1 MGFVPRIIKKRNSYK
16 KKKNLQCWSCR
27 IALTF
32 IHLPLDIHQVGS
44 SSPAEGCEECLTI
57 KMYKA
62 MATPIAPTPE
72 LTGKAAKEFMKELAE
87 CRKASPEEKARIKAN
102 AQWVGERMDFDF

>member
-16 KKKNLQCWSCR
+16 KKKNLQCRSCR

-62 MATPIAPTPE
+62 MATPIAPTPT
-72 LTGKAAKEFMKELAE
+72 LKGKAAKKFLYELENLKKLSPERIQQMKENSA
-87 CRKASPEEKARIKAN
+87 KIEK
-102 AQWVGERMDFDF
+102 MLTFDF